1 MTCAA
6 KSRFEPT
13 VTDAALC
20 TNVGFYGIGQ
30 NQRKYCQ
37 EHVCG
42 ELVAEI
48 GNCRIWATLGL
59 TPSFQQSG
67 AQIEGWLPVIKGD
80 NCAIFRKASEVPEVL
95 DFVESLTERSR
106 TLRKIDRVG

>member
-1 MTCAA
+1 
-6 KSRFEPT
+6 

-67 AQIEGWLPVIKGD
+67 A
-80 NCAIFRKASEVPEVL
+80 
-95 DFVESLTERSR
+95 
-106 TLRKIDRVG
+106 